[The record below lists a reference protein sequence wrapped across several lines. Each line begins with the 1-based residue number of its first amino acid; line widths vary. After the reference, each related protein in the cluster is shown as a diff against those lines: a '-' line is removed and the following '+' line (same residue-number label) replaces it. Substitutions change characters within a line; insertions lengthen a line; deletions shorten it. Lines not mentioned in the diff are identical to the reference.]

1 MEQTKVELIKATDA
15 LTDALLT
22 ISHYLRDN
30 PETAYQEHKACEY
43 LSRFL
48 EQQGFEVERGAG
60 GIKTAFMARPAGGKV
75 SRPCVAI
82 LAEYDALPKI
92 GHGCGHNL
100 IAAASMGAAVA
111 LRRTLG
117 DFANNIVV
125 VGTPAEEG
133 GGGKAR
139 LYDADVFKGIDA
151 AMMFHPGRLNIPAKG
166 MLGRTKFKME
176 FFGKTAHA
184 SGSPDQGINALD
196 AMVAAFTHINALRQH
211 ILPDARIH
219 GIITHGGDAPNIIP
233 DYAAGL
239 FYVRAASLAYR
250 ETLFERVKQCAQGAA
265 LATGAEVK
273 ITVDPPTIDPFK
285 RNLPL
290 EEAVRSNLEALGVR
304 IDADDGKRGSSDIGN
319 LSQHIPCIHAYLAI
333 VDVDDIPAHS
343 IAFAQATDTDL
354 GQKAMLNAAKMLA
367 MTAYDYL
374 TSATLREKTATAFS
388 ET

>member
-1 MEQTKVELIKATDA
+1 MELTKVQIIKETDA
-15 LTDALLT
+15 LTDELLT
-22 ISHYLRDN
+22 ISHYLIDN

-60 GIKTAFMARPAGGKV
+60 GVETAFVARPAGYKP

-111 LRRTLG
+111 LVRTLG
-117 DFANNIVV
+117 DLSNNFIV

-139 LYDADVFKGIDA
+139 LYDAGVFNSVDA

-196 AMVAAFTHINALRQH
+196 ALVAAFTHINALRQH

-219 GIITHGGDAPNIIP
+219 GIITDGGDAPNIIP

-239 FYVRAASLAYR
+239 FYVRAASLSYR
-250 ETLFERVKQCAQGAA
+250 ETLFERVKKCAEGAA
-265 LATGAEVK
+265 LATGAKVK
-273 ITVDPPTIDPFK
+273 ITVDPPAIDPFK
-285 RNLPL
+285 RNPPL
-290 EEAVRSNLEALGVR
+290 EEVVRINLEALGVS
-304 IDADDGKRGSSDIGN
+304 INADDGKRGSSDIGN

-333 VDVDDIPAHS
+333 VDDIPGHS
-343 IAFAQATDTDL
+343 TAFAQATDTDR

-374 TSATLREKTATAFS
+374 TSADLREKTATAFS
-388 ET
+388 NTD

>member
-1 MEQTKVELIKATDA
+1 MEQTKVQIIKETDA
-15 LTDALLT
+15 LMDALLT

-48 EQQGFEVERGAG
+48 EKQGFEVQRGAG
-60 GIKTAFMARPAGGKV
+60 GIETAFIARPAGAEV

-111 LRRTLG
+111 LGRTLG
-117 DFANNIVV
+117 DLANGFMV

-139 LYDADVFKGIDA
+139 LYDAGVFNDIDA

-166 MLGRTKFKME
+166 MLGRIKFKME

-196 AMVAAFTHINALRQH
+196 ALVAAFTHINALRQH

-219 GIITHGGDAPNIIP
+219 GIITDGGDAPNIIP

-239 FYVRAASLAYR
+239 FYVRSASLDYR
-250 ETLFERVKQCAQGAA
+250 EALFERVKHCAEGAA
-265 LATGAEVK
+265 LATGAKMK
-273 ITVDPPTIDPFK
+273 ITVDPPAIDPFK

-290 EEAVRSNLEALGVR
+290 EEAVRINLEALGIR
-304 IDADDGKRGSSDIGN
+304 IDTDDGKRGSSDIGN

-333 VDVDDIPAHS
+333 VDDIPGHS
-343 IAFAQATDTDL
+343 TAFAQATDTDR

-374 TSATLREKTATAFS
+374 TSATLREKAATAFK
-388 ET
+388 ETV